1 MKMMIGKIRESL
13 DKLFLLGLF
22 AAGLGIAQYLV
33 LVRSRIELSRPV
45 VLPDEGLSIRLPVST
60 GWQSKPE
67 WILDPRE
74 QGYFIQAIFDAPSH
88 KAQLWCGYRP
98 YLEKDGT
105 IQERLTQR
113 AAYRKAQIIQVGERS
128 LRGIQMNWVL
138 AMPEQGQFAMFYGTG
153 KAGEDRVV
161 ELEVLCQTDP
171 DFARRIFMTVADG
184 LRFKAKPP
192 DVEAPNVTEGFD
204 SSSGTSQTLLAVGR
218 GE

>member
-33 LVRSRIELSRPV
+33 LVRSRIELSKSID
-45 VLPDEGLSIRLPVST
+45 LPDGGLSIRLPVST
-60 GWQSKPE
+60 GWQPE
-67 WILDPRE
+67 SEWTLDPRE
-74 QGYFIQAIFDAPSH
+74 NGYFIQAVFNSPSH
-88 KAQLWCGYRP
+88 KAKLWCGYRP

-105 IQERLTQR
+105 IQERLTRR
-113 AAYRKAQIIQVGERS
+113 AAYNKSQILKVGERS

-138 AMPEQGQFAMFYGTG
+138 AMPEEAQFAMFYG
-153 KAGEDRVV
+153 AGMAGGDHVV

-171 DFARRIFMTVADG
+171 DLAQRIFMTVADG

-192 DVEAPNVTEGFD
+192 DVEAPNVAEGFD
-204 SSSGTSQTLLAVGR
+204 DLSGINQTLLAAGR

>member
-1 MKMMIGKIRESL
+1 MKMVIGKIRESL

-22 AAGLGIAQYLV
+22 AVGLGIAQYLV

-60 GWQSKPE
+60 GWKSE
-67 WILDPRE
+67 SVWTLDPRE
-74 QGYFIQAIFDAPSH
+74 NGYYIQAVFDAPSH
-88 KAQLWCGYRP
+88 KAKLWCGYRP
-98 YLEKDGT
+98 YSEKDGT

-113 AAYRKAQIIQVGERS
+113 AAFYKAQIIQVGERS

-138 AMPEQGQFAMFYGTG
+138 AMPEQGQFAMFYG
-153 KAGEDRVV
+153 AGMAGGDRVI

-184 LRFKAKPP
+184 LRYKAKPP
-192 DVEAPNVTEGFD
+192 SPDAPNVTEGFD
-204 SSSGTSQTLLAVGR
+204 DSSGTNQTLLAVGR

>member
-1 MKMMIGKIRESL
+1 MVIGKIRESL

-45 VLPDEGLSIRLPVST
+45 VLPDEGLSIRLPIST

-67 WILDPRE
+67 WTLDPR
-74 QGYFIQAIFDAPSH
+74 QNGYFIQAVFDAPSH

-98 YLEKDGT
+98 YSEKDGT

-113 AAYRKAQIIQVGERS
+113 AAYRKAQIMQVGERS

-138 AMPEQGQFAMFYGTG
+138 AMPEQGQFAMFYG
-153 KAGEDRVV
+153 AGMAGGDQVV

-184 LRFKAKPP
+184 LRYKPKPP
-192 DVEAPNVTEGFD
+192 SPDAPNVAAGSDLSLETNQALFAAGP
-204 SSSGTSQTLLAVGR
+204 

>member
-1 MKMMIGKIRESL
+1 MVIGKIRESL

-33 LVRSRIELSRPV
+33 MVRSRIELSRPV
-45 VLPDEGLSIRLPVST
+45 VLPDEGLSIRLPIST

-67 WILDPRE
+67 WILDPQE
-74 QGYFIQAIFDAPSH
+74 NGYFVQAFFDAPSH

-105 IQERLTQR
+105 IQERLTRR
-113 AAYRKAQIIQVGERS
+113 AAYHRAKIIQVGERS
-128 LRGIQMNWVL
+128 LRGNIQMNWVL
-138 AMPEQGQFAMFYGTG
+138 AMPEQGQFAMFYG
-153 KAGEDRVV
+153 AGMAGSDRVV

-184 LRFKAKPP
+184 LRYKPKPP
-192 DVEAPNVTEGFD
+192 DLEAPNVAEEFE
-204 SSSGTSQTLLAVGR
+204 SSGTGQTLLAAEQEG
-218 GE
+218 

>member
-22 AAGLGIAQYLV
+22 AVGLGIAQYLV
-33 LVRSRIELSRPV
+33 LVRSRIELSKPI

-67 WILDPRE
+67 WNLDPRE
-74 QGYFIQAIFDAPSH
+74 NGYFIQAIFDAPSH

-98 YLEKDGT
+98 YSEKDGT

-113 AAYRKAQIIQVGERS
+113 AAYRKAQVVQVGERS

-138 AMPEQGQFAMFYGTG
+138 AMPEQGQFAMFYG
-153 KAGEDRVV
+153 AGLAGDRVV

-184 LRFKAKPP
+184 LRYKPKPP
-192 DVEAPNVTEGFD
+192 DLEAPNVTEGFE
-204 SSSGTSQTLLAVGR
+204 SSGTRQILLAVGR